1 MGISTVLGNVSSAAT
16 LMEFLRA
23 NFISDRK
30 HFEILLKRTIY
41 EVCNHMRQTL
51 LMSSEFREAL
61 PSDTENSI
69 YEYVL
74 SEFNSGRTLS
84 SDNMCANLHMVPQ
97 CVCLSL
103 SKEIYYSLNESFVFC
118 QTNSLFKLMEDM
130 DWIKKHLHTAEELLL
145 EIKRICR
152 CSKNGSSSNLFRAV

>member
-1 MGISTVLGNVSSAAT
+1 MGISTVLGNVNSAAT
-16 LMEFLRA
+16 LVEFLRA

-30 HFEILLKRTIY
+30 HFEIFLKRTIN

-61 PSDTENSI
+61 PSDAENNI

-84 SDNMCANLHMVPQ
+84 SDNMCANLNMVPQ
-97 CVCLSL
+97 CVQLSL
-103 SKEIYYSLNESFVFC
+103 SKEIYYSLNESFLFC

-130 DWIKKHLHTAEELLL
+130 YWIKSIYIQRKS
-145 EIKRICR
+145 
-152 CSKNGSSSNLFRAV
+152 CSSKPNILQMFSKWK